1 MKNLKHIQSFGQ
13 FNENLNS
20 ELSKETSSSISD
32 VSESKKS
39 KEDWWE
45 KNYERLLKAIDD
57 IQYEDWKAL
66 VKNTDDFEGVYNSTN
81 KNRGLYL
88 LNTYTIDE
96 LEDLIDTYSFND
108 ED

>member
-1 MKNLKHIQSFGQ
+1 MKDNKHIQSFGK

-20 ELSKETSSSISD
+20 ETLDKSSSISD

-57 IQYEDWKAL
+57 IQYEDWETL
-66 VKNTDDFEGVYNSTN
+66 VKNDDDFEGVYNSTN
-81 KNRGLYL
+81 KHRGLYL
-88 LNTYTIDE
+88 LHTYTINE